1 MISSLNINSD
11 ETDLT
16 FLDEIDRRN
25 ISDLQVSKLS
35 KFKDDIWDFNYLNI
49 EDRSSIYS
57 LIKFNN
63 IQEEFKYYIKMLI
76 LKQIRIEKK
85 SLSTFNKIVGTL
97 RTFNNE
103 YLINNNSILTVSKKD
118 LETYFTHKEKVNK
131 YSYLERMA
139 NSLKMIFISI
149 EEVENI
155 NFKEITV
162 FLMKKQQKYGKI
174 QKQKAVN
181 DYIPDVFYNQIVSC
195 AILDSKNTELKLD
208 ERITAC
214 LLVILAETGMRAEE
228 LTQLKTNHLEIYKV
242 SSKKKVCYLKFKT
255 YKTIRSTQSF
265 EYTECYMTDKAVEAY
280 ALAENLVFKTI
291 DNLSEFVLKKR
302 LLELKFG
309 QSMSRIKSLDEE
321 HLEIINKLTEEEI
334 KMYKDKLKEYIFIS
348 GKTGKTRVGTAP
360 LRENYYKFII
370 RNYSSLKNVDMNEEK
385 KDSLSYLQI
394 NSIARYKKFY
404 SVSIRRN
411 NSFEEIKKINYPY
424 VNLHRFRT
432 TVCTKLFKQ
441 GIHIDYIMKHMNHIS
456 ADMTNYY
463 NKSYQLENELE
474 NSMKHIQGLINEQG
488 LLITNRDDASE
499 KYVKN
504 ELELESSV
512 KKIEQINKYLIT
524 NNLNIKKDVNEV
536 LKILKRTNSPAVE
549 NEFGICLRSIIHS
562 VCERRKYFH
571 TFDDNYN
578 LEINLDSYKFLN
590 FEYERF
596 KQKTEIVNYNKTLT
610 IDNPEYSIEF
620 DREVKALN
628 KFVNNVLVK
637 QLASLVK
644 DINKKGEKIIIQ
656 EFPNLENII
665 KKRIEILEEV
675 NFWKN

>member
-11 ETDLT
+11 ETELT
-16 FLDEIDRRN
+16 FLDEIDGRN

-85 SLSTFNKIVGTL
+85 SLSTFNKIVSTL

-103 YLINNNSILTVSKKD
+103 YLINNSILTISKKD

-139 NSLKMIFISI
+139 YSLKIIFISI

-228 LTQLKTNHLEIYKV
+228 LTQLKTNHLEVYKV

-255 YKTIRSTQSF
+255 YKTIRSTQRF
-265 EYTECYMTDKAVEAY
+265 EYTECYMTDKAAEAY
-280 ALAENLVFKTI
+280 IRAEYLVFKAI
-291 DNLSEFVLKKR
+291 DNLSEFVLNKR
-302 LLELKFG
+302 YLELKFG
-309 QSMSRIKSLDEE
+309 QNMSRIKFFNEG
-321 HLEIINKLTEEEI
+321 HIEIINNLTKNEI
-334 KMYKDKLKEYIFIS
+334 KGYNDKLKEYIFIS
-348 GKTGKTRVGTAP
+348 DKTGKPRVGTSP
-360 LRENYYKFII
+360 LRENYNKFII
-370 RNYSSLKNVDMNEEK
+370 RNYTLLKNIDMNEEQK
-385 KDSLSYLQI
+385 NSLSYLKI
-394 NSIARYKKFY
+394 NSIARYKKLF
-404 SVSIRRN
+404 SVSLRKISN
-411 NSFEEIKKINYPY
+411 YEEIQKIRYPY
-424 VNLHRFRT
+424 VNLHRFRV

-463 NKSYQLENELE
+463 NKSHELENQLE
-474 NSMKHIQGLINEQG
+474 NSMKHIEGLINEHG
-488 LLITNRDDASE
+488 LLITSKDDTSE
-499 KYVKN
+499 EYLKN

-512 KKIEQINKYLIT
+512 QKIEQINKFLIT
-524 NNLNIKKDVNEV
+524 NNLNIKKDVSEV

-549 NEFGICLRSIIHS
+549 NEFGVCLRSVIHS

-596 KQKTEIVNYNKTLT
+596 RQKTEIVNYNKKLI
-610 IDNPEYSIEF
+610 IDNPEYTIEF
-620 DREVKALN
+620 DREVMVLN
-628 KFVNNVLVK
+628 KFVNNVLIK
-637 QLASLVK
+637 QLVSLIK
-644 DINKKGEKIIIQ
+644 DVNQKGKDKIIQ
-656 EFPNLENII
+656 EFPNLKSII
-665 KKRIEILEEV
+665 ESRLEIWEEV
-675 NFWKN
+675 SFWKK